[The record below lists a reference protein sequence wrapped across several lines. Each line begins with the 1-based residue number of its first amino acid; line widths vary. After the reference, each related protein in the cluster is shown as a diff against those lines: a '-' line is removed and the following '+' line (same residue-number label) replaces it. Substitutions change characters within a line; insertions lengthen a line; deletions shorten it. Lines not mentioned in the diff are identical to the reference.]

1 MDLLALTRAALDTGP
16 LCDPCLGRLVADR
29 GFGLTN
35 TQRGRSLRITVALA
49 DDHPYEPHADEE
61 SCWVCEGESARV
73 DSFAER
79 AIRMLEG
86 WEIDTYQVGTRVPP
100 LLEENDRLLRE
111 DVGLEA
117 AAGEPLKRELNREVG
132 KRIGAAIDGEVD
144 LERPDALV
152 LIDLATDEIELQV
165 NSAFVYGRYRKLK
178 RDVPQTKWPCSDCG
192 QTGMRRGKRCAACEG
207 TGYRYG
213 TSVEQQTAPLLQEAM
228 DGSDAVFH
236 GAGREDVDARMLGDG
251 RPFVIEIDEPRKR
264 SVDLDRLETEINEQ
278 ADAVEVSG
286 LRAATHEMVERV
298 KQLDAS
304 KTYRMEVEFDA
315 PIDTAAFQDALG
327 ALEGATVEQRTPNR
341 VDHRRAD
348 IDRTR
353 TVYDIEGEVTD
364 EYHGTV
370 ELHGEGGLYVKE
382 LISGDEGRTEPSLAG
397 LLSVDAVVTVLDVT
411 GVEGETEPFE
421 QSDYFVG
428 S

>member
-1 MDLLALTRAALDTGP
+1 MDLLGLTRAALDTGP
-16 LCDPCLGRLVADR
+16 LCDACLGRLVADR

-35 TQRGRSLRITVALA
+35 SQRGRSLRITVALV
-49 DDHPYEPHADEE
+49 DDHPYEPHADEA

-79 AIRMLEG
+79 AIAALRG
-86 WEIDTYQVGTRVPP
+86 WEIATYQVGTRVPP

-111 DVGLEA
+111 DVGLDA
-117 AAGEPLKRELNREVG
+117 DAGAPLKRELNREVG
-132 KRIGAAIDGEVD
+132 KRIGAAIDADVD

-152 LIDLATDEIELQV
+152 LLDLATDEIELQV

-192 QTGMRRGKRCAACEG
+192 QTGMRRGEQCAACDG

-213 TSVEQQTAPLLQEAM
+213 TSVEQQTAPVLREAM
-228 DGSDAVFH
+228 DGSEAVFH

-251 RPFVIEIDEPRKR
+251 RPFVIEIDEPRTR
-264 SVDLDRLETEINEQ
+264 SVDLDRLETAINEQ

-304 KTYRMEVEFDA
+304 KTYRMDVKFDT
-315 PIDTAAFQDALG
+315 PIDAAVFQDALD
-327 ALEGATVEQRTPNR
+327 ALEGATIEQRTPNR

-353 TVYDIEGEVTD
+353 TVYDIDGELTD
-364 EYHGTV
+364 ERHATV

-382 LISGDEGRTEPSLAG
+382 LISSDAGRTEPSLTG
-397 LLSVDAVVTVLDVT
+397 LLDVDAVVTALDVT

-421 QSDYFVG
+421 QPEYFV
-428 S
+428 SQ

>member
-1 MDLLALTRAALDTGP
+1 MDLLTLTRVALDSGP

-35 TQRGRSLRITVALA
+35 TQRGRSLRITVSLA
-49 DDHPYEPHADEE
+49 DDHPYEPHADEAP
-61 SCWVCEGESARV
+61 CWVCEGESARV

-79 AIRMLEG
+79 AIRALGG
-86 WEIDTYQVGTRVPP
+86 WETATYQVGTRVPP

-111 DVGLEA
+111 DVGLEEG
-117 AAGEPLKRELNREVG
+117 AGEPLQRELNREVG
-132 KRIGAAIDGEVD
+132 KRIGEATGSEVD

-192 QTGMRRGKRCAACEG
+192 QTGMRRGKQCEACEG

-213 TSVEQQTAPLLQEAM
+213 TSVEQQTTPVLREAM
-228 DGSDAVFH
+228 DGSEATFH
-236 GAGREDVDARMLGDG
+236 GAGREDVDARMLGEG
-251 RPFVIEIDEPRKR
+251 RPFVIEIDEPRQR
-264 SVDLDRLETEINEQ
+264 SVDLDRVESEINEQ

-286 LRAATHEMVERV
+286 LRAATHDMVERV
-298 KQLDAS
+298 KRLDAS
-304 KTYRMEVEFDA
+304 KTYRMDVELGTPVDA
-315 PIDTAAFQDALG
+315 SAFHDALD
-327 ALEGATVEQRTPNR
+327 ALEGATIEQHTPQR

-353 TVYDIEGEVTD
+353 TVYEIEGEITD
-364 EYHGTV
+364 ERNATI

-382 LISGDEGRTEPSLAG
+382 LISSDEGRTEPSLAG
-397 LLSVDAVVTVLDVT
+397 LLGVDAVVTVLDVVD
-411 GVEGETEPFE
+411 VEGELESFE
-421 QSDYFVG
+421 QPEFFVG
-428 S
+428 T